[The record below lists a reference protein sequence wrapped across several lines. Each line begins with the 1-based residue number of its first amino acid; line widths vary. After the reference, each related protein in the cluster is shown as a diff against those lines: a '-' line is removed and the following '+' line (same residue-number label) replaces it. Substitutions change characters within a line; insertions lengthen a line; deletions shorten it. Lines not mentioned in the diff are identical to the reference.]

1 MDKTIVFSHE
11 EKYLELFKNRV
22 LIDIDFE
29 LDTSKQEVMWWYRP
43 LANKIYEFFKTNGF
57 IAKAYF

>member
-29 LDTSKQEVMWWYRP
+29 LDDKVMCWYRP
-43 LANKIYEFFKTNGF
+43 LANKIYEFFQTNGF
-57 IAKAYF
+57 TVTVCF